1 MEIGYFQ
8 EHIEF
13 DVLPGEALMSI
24 KAHAADPPPKAAV
37 GG

>member
-24 KAHAADPPPKAAV
+24 TPLQPTAEKR